1 MLCSDGKKMKD
12 REYMEYALSLAGRAG
27 EKGDVPVGAVI
38 VLGDKIIGQGYN
50 KREEKKNA
58 LLHAEICAINEACES
73 LGSWRLTDAVMYVT
87 LEPCPMCAGAII
99 NSRIGRVVF
108 GAYDEKAGCFGS
120 KDNFAQKGFNHRPH
134 IIGGFMQ
141 EECAAVLRDFFAEKR

>member
-1 MLCSDGKKMKD
+1 MKD
-12 REYMEYALSLAGRAG
+12 REYMNLALDLAQKAG

-38 VLGDKIIGQGYN
+38 VQGDKIVGQGYN
-50 KREEKKNA
+50 KREKNKNA

-73 LGSWRLTDAVMYVT
+73 LSSWRLSQAVMYVT

-99 NSRIGRVVF
+99 NSRIGRVIF

-120 KDNFAQKGFNHRPH
+120 VDNFAEKGFNHKPH
-134 IIGGFMQ
+134 IIGGFME
-141 EECAAVLRDFFAEKR
+141 EECARVLKDFFAEKR

>member
-1 MLCSDGKKMKD
+1 MKD
-12 REYMEYALSLAGRAG
+12 SEYMNIALSLARKAG

-38 VLGDKIIGQGYN
+38 VSGDKIVGRGYN

-58 LLHAEICAINEACES
+58 LLHAEICAINEACENLS
-73 LGSWRLTDAVMYVT
+73 SWRLNQAVMYVT

-120 KDNFAQKGFNHRPH
+120 ADNFSLKGFNHKPH
-134 IIGGFMQ
+134 IIGGFM
-141 EECAAVLRDFFAEKR
+141 EDECARILRDFFAEKR

>member
-1 MLCSDGKKMKD
+1 MKD
-12 REYMEYALSLAGRAG
+12 IEYMELAISLARKAG

-38 VLGDKIIGQGYN
+38 VHRDKIIGKGYN
-50 KREEKKNA
+50 KREAEKNA
-58 LLHAEICAINEACES
+58 LLHAEICAINEACGALS
-73 LGSWRLTDAVMYVT
+73 SWRLTDAVMYVT

-120 KDNFAQKGFNHRPH
+120 EDNFALKAFNHKPH

-141 EECAAVLRDFFAEKR
+141 EECAELLKDFFAEKR

>member
-1 MLCSDGKKMKD
+1 MKD
-12 REYMEYALSLAGRAG
+12 REYMNLALDLARKAG

-38 VLGDKIIGQGYN
+38 VQGDKIIGEGYN
-50 KREEKKNA
+50 KREKNKNA

-73 LGSWRLTDAVMYVT
+73 LSSWRLSQAVMYVT

-99 NSRIGRVVF
+99 NSRIRRVVF

-120 KDNFAQKGFNHRPH
+120 VDNFAEKGFNHKPH
-134 IIGGFMQ
+134 IIGGFME
-141 EECAAVLRDFFAEKR
+141 EECARVLKDFFVEKR

>member
-1 MLCSDGKKMKD
+1 MKD
-12 REYMEYALSLAGRAG
+12 REYMELALSLARKAG

-38 VLGDKIIGQGYN
+38 VRGNKIIGKGYN
-50 KREEKKNA
+50 KREEKKNS
-58 LLHAEICAINEACES
+58 LLHAEICAINEACETLS
-73 LGSWRLTDAVMYVT
+73 SWRLTDAVMYVT

-120 KDNFAQKGFNHRPH
+120 LDNFSEKGFNHRPH
-134 IIGGFMQ
+134 IIGGYM
-141 EECAAVLRDFFAEKR
+141 EDECAEVLREFFATKR